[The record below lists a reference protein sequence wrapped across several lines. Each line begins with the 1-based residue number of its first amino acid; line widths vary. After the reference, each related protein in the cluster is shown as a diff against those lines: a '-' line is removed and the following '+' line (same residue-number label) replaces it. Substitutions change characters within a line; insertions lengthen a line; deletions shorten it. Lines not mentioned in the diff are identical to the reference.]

1 MEQHDNDTSL
11 FGLSIDETTK
21 DHLRKICSWTMIIV
35 VAAVISYIVAI
46 IKAFMPKAQAIQG
59 EGFGVS
65 VSTGQNLG
73 SAIFGIIIGLLIN
86 YFLYQFATLT
96 KKGVNGMS
104 QTDLNAG
111 FYNLKIY
118 FVIISIIVII
128 VLAIVLLAF
137 LAIGAGA
144 SVVK

>member
-1 MEQHDNDTSL
+1 MEQLDTDHSL
-11 FGLSIDETTK
+11 FELSIDETAK
-21 DHLRKICSWTMIIV
+21 DHLQKICSWTMIIV
-35 VAAVISYIVAI
+35 ITAVIGYVIAI
-46 IKAFMPKAQAIQG
+46 IKVLMPKTQVVQS

-65 VSTGQNLG
+65 VGAGQGLG
-73 SAIFGIIIGLLIN
+73 GVIFVIIIGLLVN
-86 YFLYQFATLT
+86 YFLYQFTNLT

-118 FVIISIIVII
+118 FVIISVIVII

-137 LAIGAGA
+137 LTIGANA
-144 SVVK
+144 SVK

>member
-1 MEQHDNDTSL
+1 VI
-11 FGLSIDETTK
+11 GY
-21 DHLRKICSWTMIIV
+21 II
-35 VAAVISYIVAI
+35 AI
-46 IKAFMPKAQAIQG
+46 IKALMPKTQVIQS

-73 SAIFGIIIGLLIN
+73 SAIFGIIIGLLVN
-86 YFLYQFATLT
+86 YFLYQFANLT

-118 FVIISIIVII
+118 FVIISVLVII
-128 VLAIVLLAF
+128 VLAIVLLA
-137 LAIGAGA
+137 LVAIGANA
-144 SVVK
+144 TVR

>member
-1 MEQHDNDTSL
+1 MEQDVENSL
-11 FGLSIDETTK
+11 FDLSIDETAK

-35 VAAVISYIVAI
+35 IVAVIGYVVAI
-46 IKAFMPKAQAIQG
+46 IKALMPKAQLVQS

-65 VSTGQNLG
+65 VSAGQGVG
-73 SAIFGIIIGLLIN
+73 SVIFGVIIGLLIN
-86 YFLYQFATLT
+86 YFLYQFSNLT

-118 FVIISIIVII
+118 FVIISVLVII
-128 VLAIVLLAF
+128 ALAFVLLFVVAV
-137 LAIGAGA
+137 GANA
-144 SVVK
+144 ATK